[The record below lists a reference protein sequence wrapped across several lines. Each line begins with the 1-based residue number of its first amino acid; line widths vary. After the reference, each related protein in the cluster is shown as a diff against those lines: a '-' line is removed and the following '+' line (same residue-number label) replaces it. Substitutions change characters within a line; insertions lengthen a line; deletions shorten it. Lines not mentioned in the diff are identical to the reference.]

1 MSQRFVRCTHCGYPH
16 GVNEIRCPITGQPIR
31 RTKFSPG
38 GTLAPSKPE
47 PQEAQRPSASQKAT
61 STKLPAAAPI
71 APPAPP
77 AGHDESLVGRVLGD
91 KYGVTALIGE
101 GGMGAVYEAEH
112 LSLGRLVA
120 LQVQQP
126 TNARSADAEQRYHH
140 EARVAGS
147 IGHPNICEIYDV
159 GRLPDGT
166 PFLVMERLFGEGL
179 SDRIARE
186 GALPFVDV
194 IEIVVQVLSALVAA
208 HAKGVIHRD
217 IKPENIFLSARTGMP
232 PMVKLLDFG
241 ISKVEKEEEL
251 HLTRTGM
258 VMGTPFYMAPEQA
271 RGDRTIDHRID
282 LYATGALLYESL
294 TGRRP
299 FTAPNYNAL
308 LVQILSGTA
317 RPLRELRP
325 ALPAG
330 FEAITERALA
340 KNRDGRYSTAEEF
353 LRELAALREKLT
365 VPTTTT
371 KPEPPPSPRLAT
383 SRPPPASVEIPVHFT
398 ASGPYLSVSS
408 GELLVD
414 SDAGIDV
421 DFTAVED
428 RRTLLEPP
436 REPNISDTFVD
447 ADSSDWPEAERT
459 EVMSASDSYPDGHTP
474 VHGME
479 LREVRRKLLGDK
491 DETQV
496 SRPLSPEEADE
507 ILRGAP
513 RPAGARALRLNPLK
527 PAEAGANAV
536 RGVPREEPDAAPP
549 PRPPLA
555 TPMNEDDAPTT
566 FFQARPRPLQSAPP
580 PTSSETLGDADEISE
595 QDAPSTMPAPPPEL
609 PRPPF
614 AVPRPGKR

>member
-1 MSQRFVRCTHCGYPH
+1 M
-16 GVNEIRCPITGQPIR
+16 
-31 RTKFSPG
+31 
-38 GTLAPSKPE
+38 
-47 PQEAQRPSASQKAT
+47 
-61 STKLPAAAPI
+61 PAAAPVAAAT
-71 APPAPP
+71 APSRE
-77 AGHDESLVGRVLGD
+77 GDSLVGRVLGD

-112 LSLGRLVA
+112 LTIGRHVA
-120 LQVQQP
+120 LKVLHP
-126 TNARSADAEQRYHH
+126 KNARRPDAVQRFHH

-186 GALPFVDV
+186 GALPFLDV

-308 LVQILSGTA
+308 LVQILSGTP

-325 ALPAG
+325 ALPAR
-330 FEAITERALA
+330 FEAITAKALA
-340 KNRDGRYSTAEEF
+340 KSRDDRYASAEEF
-353 LRELAALREKLT
+353 LRELATLREQLAR
-365 VPTTTT
+365 PDAAA
-371 KPEPPPSPRLAT
+371 PRSEPPPAPQPRLAT

-398 ASGPYLSVSS
+398 ASGPYLTVSS
-408 GELLVD
+408 GELLSVD
-414 SDAGIDV
+414 VEVPIDV
-421 DFTAVED
+421 DVTSVED
-428 RRTLLEPP
+428 RGALGVP
-436 REPNISDTFVD
+436 REASVSDTFVD
-447 ADSSDWPEAERT
+447 GGSAPAEWPDAEHT
-459 EVMSASDSYPDGHTP
+459 EVMKLDSYPDGHTP
-474 VHGME
+474 VHGTD
-479 LREVRRKLLGDK
+479 LREVRRKLQGEK
-491 DETQV
+491 DVTEAT
-496 SRPLSPEEADE
+496 PPMTPEEAE
-507 ILRGAP
+507 EVLRGGK
-513 RPAGARALRLNPLK
+513 RPAARALRLNPLK
-527 PAEAGANAV
+527 PATPAAAPGAPGRV
-536 RGVPREEPDAAPP
+536 IPREEPAAPP
-549 PRPPLA
+549 PPRRPLA
-555 TPMNEDDAPTT
+555 TPLSDDDAPTT
-566 FFQARPRPLQSAPP
+566 FFQSRPRPASVAP
-580 PTSSETLGDADEISE
+580 SSETLGDDDEIGE
-595 QDAPSTMPAPPPEL
+595 RDAPSTMPAPPPSSARPPSARPPSA
-609 PRPPF
+609 PRPPL